1 MSIVNNFNTQNLQ
14 NDTLTEKWVDLEQN
28 NKTIYNMLSIMALL
42 RNKLREKIFVS
53 YWIEVVCVTLQ

>member
-1 MSIVNNFNTQNLQ
+1 MSIVNNFNTQNLH